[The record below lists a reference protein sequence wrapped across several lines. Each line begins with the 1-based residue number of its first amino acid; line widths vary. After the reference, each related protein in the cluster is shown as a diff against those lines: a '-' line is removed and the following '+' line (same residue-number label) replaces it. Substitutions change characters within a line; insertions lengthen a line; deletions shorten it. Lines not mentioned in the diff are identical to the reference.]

1 MEHIVNIDSTNR
13 DTTLYPSGNSY
24 VLNLV
29 TPIRWI
35 SRVELVSAKIP
46 NTIWNVSS
54 TLGTTLMTY
63 TSTDIK
69 LPPGFYSATG
79 LANDIMATGIA
90 PALKILYL
98 PNEGKYL
105 FYSLT
110 AGFTIT
116 PVTAEFGRVIG
127 VPLGTTL
134 TGTLV
139 SGGNWPQYASNP
151 TFTGYY
157 IAKSVNIIDLAP
169 NEFIYL
175 DIEEL
180 RTTCTHDSRKNVQVT
195 TNEPSGKQ
203 ITRVTTEGSTIENT
217 FGIIT
222 MDVDSGSYKMFKE
235 AADYKIAAD
244 YIQRIPKIS
253 KLTVKWKDSKGNA
266 LSFNG
271 LEDNSIILRFICDPV
286 PITLDRPRGLPSPV
300 RLDKEMD
307 RRKMMMIAIGVVLI
321 ISLFIISLIKPRTS
335 GNSL

>member
-29 TPIRWI
+29 TPIKWI

-63 TSTDIK
+63 VSTAIK
-69 LPPGFYSATG
+69 LPQGFYSATG
-79 LANDIMATGIA
+79 LASDIISSAVA
-90 PALKILYL
+90 PGLKILYL

-116 PVTAEFGRVIG
+116 AGTTEFGRVIG
-127 VPLGTTL
+127 VPFGTTL

-139 SGGNWPQYASNP
+139 SGGNWPQYASNSS
-151 TFTGYY
+151 FSGYY
-157 IAKSVNIIDLAP
+157 IAKSTNIIDLSP

-180 RTTCTHDSRKNVQVT
+180 RTTSTHDSRKNVQVT
-195 TNEPSGKQ
+195 TTEPSGKQ
-203 ITRVTTEGSTIENT
+203 ITRVTTEGSTVENT

-235 AADYKIAAD
+235 AADYKISAD

-253 KLTVKWKDSKGNA
+253 KLTVTWKDSRGNP

-286 PITLDRPRGLPSPV
+286 PITLDRPKGLPAPV
-300 RLDKEMD
+300 TLDKKID
-307 RRKMMMIAIGVVLI
+307 QKMIMMIGIGIVLIVGLLI
-321 ISLFIISLIKPRTS
+321 ISFMKK
-335 GNSL
+335 

>member
-1 MEHIVNIDSTNR
+1 MEHIVNIDSKNR

-29 TPIRWI
+29 TPIKWI

-54 TLGTTLMTY
+54 PLGTTLLTY
-63 TSTDIK
+63 VSTPIK

-110 AGFTIT
+110 AGFTVS
-116 PVTAEFGRVIG
+116 PGTAEFGRVIG
-127 VPLGTTL
+127 VPLGATL

-139 SGGNWPQYASNP
+139 SGGDWPQYASNSA
-151 TFTGYY
+151 FAGYY
-157 IAKSVNIIDLAP
+157 IAKSTNIIDLAP

-180 RTTCTHDSRKNVQVT
+180 RTTCTHDSRKNVQIT
-195 TNEPSGKQ
+195 TTEPSGKQ

-217 FGIIT
+217 FGILT

-235 AADYKIAAD
+235 SADYKVAAD

-253 KLTVKWKDSKGNA
+253 KLTVRWKDSQGNP

-271 LEDNSIILRFICDPV
+271 LEDNSILLRFICDPV
-286 PITLDRPRGLPSPV
+286 PVTLDRPRGLPAPV
-300 RLDKEMD
+300 RLGSVMD
-307 RRKMMMIAIGVVLI
+307 RRQLIMISIGIVLIVGLLI
-321 ISLFIISLIKPRTS
+321 ISFMKK
-335 GNSL
+335 